1 MELEQLPEIQK
12 IIHIGKANGEI
23 TYDEINDI
31 LPEKLTNSDKIDDV
45 FILLNQYGIEIVEE
59 YVRQSNE
66 RAAEAANS
74 PTSNPNFGTLGE
86 QKVPKALINELKAQ
100 GYELKLPE
108 KSTTMTVQDLALQ
121 LLHKGYDLEKLTS
134 LLKKPE
140 YKPIAD
146 KKKRKG
152 PAAGTSAADDPIR
165 LYLKEIGKI
174 SLISGDKEVE
184 LAKRIEAGENII
196 EEAVLR
202 SSLLRSSF
210 IRYAPKIDKQ
220 QMKITEIC
228 RASKTYYISSSE
240 QEELRSVFLEEIK
253 HVVDFDKQIAS
264 LKGKLKRYTH
274 KSKKHQ
280 EIWAEILKLED
291 LASRHMLKIGVSQK
305 ELFKHVNKIKSMVFR
320 IKEIKRH
327 FLRLK
332 ERYGHDVKGIKAF
345 NRYIERNE
353 ELDLVEREMGCSIED
368 VKNIIKDIRNNER
381 KLRRMEQE
389 AGSPT
394 LIILSW
400 GEKISRGQREIETAK
415 KELINANLRLV
426 VSIAKRFANRGM
438 HFFDLIQEGNI
449 GLMRAVEKF
458 EYRKGYKFSTYATW
472 WIRQAI
478 TRAISEQARTIRIP
492 SHMIEQINKVNREI
506 RLFLQETGRE
516 PNDDEIAE
524 RLGWPVQKVKQV
536 KNVAKD
542 PVSLETPVGEDE
554 DSELGDFVED
564 KKAESPLASTA
575 QSILAEQL
583 RQVLATLPAREQK
596 VIRMRFGLDD
606 GYTHTLEEVGY
617 VFQVT
622 RERIRQI
629 EAKALRRLRAPTRMR
644 KLRDF
649 LDQN

>member
-1 MELEQLPEIQK
+1 VELEQLPEIQK

-59 YVRQSNE
+59 YDRKVVSTVEENQQKVNKSI
-66 RAAEAANS
+66 AII
-74 PTSNPNFGTLGE
+74 GE
-86 QKVPKALINELKAQ
+86 QKVSKALLKDLKDQGYDVSMGDKKSLTVQDIAVQLLEQ
-100 GYELKLPE
+100 GYEL
-108 KSTTMTVQDLALQ
+108 D
-121 LLHKGYDLEKLTS
+121 KLTS

-140 YKPIAD
+140 YKTAAA
-146 KKKRKG
+146 KKKKTEKA
-152 PAAGTSAADDPIR
+152 PAGSSAADDPIR
-165 LYLKEIGKI
+165 LYLKDIGKI

-184 LAKRIEAGENII
+184 LAKRIEAGEKII

-202 SSLLRSSF
+202 SSLLRTSF
-210 IRYAPKIDKQ
+210 TKLRDKIEKSQ
-220 QMKITEIC
+220 IKITEIC

-240 QEELRSVFLEEIK
+240 QEELKKTYLREIQP
-253 HVVDFDKQIAS
+253 VIEYDKQITD
-264 LKGKLKRYTH
+264 LKSRLKRYTH
-274 KSKKHQ
+274 KSRKHQ

-291 LASRHMLKIGVSQK
+291 LASRHMLVIGVSQK
-305 ELFKHVNKIKSMVFR
+305 EQIKHVNKIKSMVFR

-327 FLRLK
+327 FLKLK

-368 VKNIIKDIRNNER
+368 VKDIIKDIRNNER

-438 HFFDLIQEGNI
+438 QFFDLIQEGNI

-506 RLFLQETGRE
+506 RIFLQETGSE
-516 PNDDEIAE
+516 PSDDEIAE

-564 KKAESPLASTA
+564 KKAESPIQATA
-575 QSILAEQL
+575 QSILSEQIA
-583 RQVLATLPAREQK
+583 QVLATLPAREQK

-617 VFQVT
+617 VFKVT

-629 EAKALRRLRAPTRMR
+629 ESKALRRLRAPTRMR
-644 KLRDF
+644 KLKDF
-649 LDQN
+649 LDQS

>member
-1 MELEQLPEIQK
+1 VELEQLPEIQK

-59 YVRQSNE
+59 YDKKSVSE
-66 RAAEAANS
+66 RLDTQPVKESSSSSISAI
-74 PTSNPNFGTLGE
+74 GE
-86 QKVPKALINELKAQ
+86 QKVPKTLIEELRRM
-100 GYELKLPE
+100 GYELKVPE
-108 KSTTMTVQDLALQ
+108 KGALTIQDLAIQ
-121 LLHKGYDLEKLTS
+121 MMNKGYDIETLSQLLQRPEFRPTS
-134 LLKKPE
+134 
-140 YKPIAD
+140 
-146 KKKRKG
+146 KKKKTASTATG
-152 PAAGTSAADDPIR
+152 ADDPIR

-184 LAKRIEAGENII
+184 LAKRIENGENII
-196 EEAVLR
+196 EDAVLR
-202 SSLLRSSF
+202 SSLLRSAF
-210 IRYAPKIDKQ
+210 LRYSGKIDKRQ
-220 QMKITEIC
+220 LKITDIC

-240 QEELRSVFLEEIK
+240 QEELREVFLKNITPIK
-253 HVVDFDKQIAS
+253 EHDKRIQE
-264 LKGKLKRYTH
+264 LKSKLKRYTH
-274 KSKKHQ
+274 RSKKHQ

-291 LASRHMLKIGVSQK
+291 LAAQNMMAIGISQK
-305 ELFKHVNKIKSMVFR
+305 ELIKHVNKIKSMVFR

-332 ERYGHDVKGIKAF
+332 EKYGHDIKGIKAF
-345 NRYIERNE
+345 NRFIERNE
-353 ELDLVEREMGCSIED
+353 ELEMVEKEMGCTIEEI
-368 VKNIIKDIRNNER
+368 KNIIKDIRNNER

-394 LIILSW
+394 LIILAW
-400 GEKISRGQREIETAK
+400 GEKINRGQREIETAK

-458 EYRKGYKFSTYATW
+458 EYKKGYKFSTYATW

-506 RLFLQETGRE
+506 RIFLQETGRE

-524 RLGWPVQKVKQV
+524 RLGWPAIKVKSV

-542 PVSLETPVGEDE
+542 PVSLETPVGEDD

-564 KKAESPLASTA
+564 KKAESPMASTA
-575 QSILAEQL
+575 QSILSEQL
-583 RQVLATLPAREQK
+583 QQVLATLPAREQK

-606 GYTHTLEEVGY
+606 GYTHTLEEVGF
-617 VFQVT
+617 VFKVT

-644 KLRDF
+644 KLKDF
-649 LDQN
+649 LDQSG

>member
-59 YVRQSNE
+59 YDKKHVGR
-66 RAAEAANS
+66 RGD
-74 PTSNPNFGTLGE
+74 TSSTMVPGNMGHLGE
-86 QKVPKALINELKAQ
+86 QKVPKPLLSELRSQ
-100 GYELKLPE
+100 GYDIKPSE
-108 KSTTMTVQDLALQ
+108 KGQMTIQDLALQ
-121 LLHKGYDLEKLTS
+121 MLNKGYDLDALQV
-134 LLKKPE
+134 LLQKPE
-140 YKPIAD
+140 FRPAAA
-146 KKKRKG
+146 KKKKSG
-152 PAAGTSAADDPIR
+152 SSALGASAADDPIK

-184 LAKRIEAGENII
+184 LARRIEAGENII
-196 EEAVLR
+196 EDAVLR
-202 SSLLRSSF
+202 SSLLRSAF
-210 IRYAPKIDKQ
+210 IRSFNRIDKGTLR
-220 QMKITEIC
+220 ITDLT
-228 RASKTYYISSSE
+228 RASKTYYISTQE
-240 QEELRSVFLEEIK
+240 QKDLRDKFLEEIRP
-253 HVVDFDKQIAS
+253 VIEFDKQIS
-264 LKGKLKRYTH
+264 NLKSKLKRYTH
-274 KSKKHQ
+274 KSRKHQ
-280 EIWAEILKLED
+280 EVWAQILKIEG
-291 LASRHMLKIGVSQK
+291 LASDHVIKVGVSQK
-305 ELFKHVNKIKSMVFR
+305 ELIKHVNKIKSMVFR

-327 FLRLK
+327 FLKLK

-353 ELDLVEREMGCSIED
+353 DLHIVERELGCTVED

-394 LIILSW
+394 LIILLW
-400 GEKISRGQREIETAK
+400 GEKIGRGSREIDSAK

-472 WIRQAI
+472 WIRQSI
-478 TRAISEQARTIRIP
+478 TRALSEQARTIRIP

-506 RLFLQETGRE
+506 RIFLQETGRE
-516 PNDDEIAE
+516 PSDDEIGE
-524 RLGWPVQKVKQV
+524 RLGWPVIKVKQV
-536 KNVAKD
+536 KSVAKD

-564 KKAESPLASTA
+564 KKAQSPLQATA
-575 QSILAEQL
+575 QSILADQL
-583 RQVLATLPAREQK
+583 KQVLATLPAREQK

-617 VFQVT
+617 VFKVT

-644 KLRDF
+644 KLKDF
-649 LDQN
+649 LDQH

>member
-1 MELEQLPEIQK
+1 VELEQLPEIQK
-12 IIHIGKANGEI
+12 IVSIGKANGEV

-31 LPEKLTNSDKIDDV
+31 LPEKLINSDKIDDV
-45 FILLNQYGIEIVEE
+45 FILLNQYGIDIVEE
-59 YVRQSNE
+59 YDKKSLTQD
-66 RAAEAANS
+66 AGAQAEPKPGVVS
-74 PTSNPNFGTLGE
+74 ILGI
-86 QKVPKALINELKAQ
+86 QKMPQPLYQELVKM
-100 GYELKLPE
+100 GYDLPPE
-108 KSTTMTVQDLALQ
+108 EVKDITVQDLAILMMKKGYSLDILTQ
-121 LLHKGYDLEKLTS
+121 LLN
-134 LLKKPE
+134 KPE
-140 YKPIAD
+140 FRPAMKVR
-146 KKKRKG
+146 KKSTTPSG
-152 PAAGTSAADDPIR
+152 AEPDDPMR

-174 SLISGDKEVE
+174 SLISADKEVE

-196 EEAVLR
+196 ESAVQR
-202 SSLLRSSF
+202 SSLLRNSF
-210 IRYAPKIDKQ
+210 IRYYSKIDNKT
-220 QMKITEIC
+220 MRITDIC
-228 RASKTYYISSSE
+228 RASKTYYISQSE
-240 QEELRSVFLEEIK
+240 QAELREQFLAEMTPVI
-253 HVVDFDKQIAS
+253 DYDKKIQS
-264 LKGKLKRYTH
+264 LKSKLKRYTH

-291 LASRHMLKIGVSQK
+291 LGAGHMLKIGVSQK
-305 ELFKHVNKIKSMVFR
+305 ELTKHVNKIKSMVFR
-320 IKEIKRH
+320 VKEIKRH

-332 ERYGHDVKGIKAF
+332 DKYGYDVKAIKGY
-345 NRYIERNE
+345 NRYIEKNE
-353 ELDLVEREMGCSIED
+353 NLDVVERDLGCTIED
-368 VKNIIKDIRNNER
+368 VKDIIKDIRNNER

-400 GEKISRGQREIETAK
+400 GERITKGQREIEMAK

-438 HFFDLIQEGNI
+438 HFYDLIQEGNI

-458 EYRKGYKFSTYATW
+458 EYKKGYKFSTYATW

-524 RLGWPVQKVKQV
+524 RLGWPAAKVKQV
-536 KNVAKD
+536 KSVSKD

-564 KKAESPLASTA
+564 KKAESPMAATA
-575 QSILAEQL
+575 QNILAEQI

-617 VFQVT
+617 VFKVT

-644 KLRDF
+644 KLKDF
-649 LDQN
+649 LDQSS

>member
-1 MELEQLPEIQK
+1 VELEQLPEIQK
-12 IIHIGKANGEI
+12 IVNIGKANGEV

-31 LPEKLTNSDKIDDV
+31 LPEKLINSDKIDDV

-59 YVRQSNE
+59 YDKKSLKQPG
-66 RAAEAANS
+66 APGAEAKPGMS
-74 PTSNPNFGTLGE
+74 TILGE
-86 QKVPKALINELKAQ
+86 KKVPKVLYEKLKTL
-100 GYELKLPE
+100 GYELSDEEVKNI
-108 KSTTMTVQDLALQ
+108 TVQDLAILMMKKGYSLDILTQ
-121 LLHKGYDLEKLTS
+121 LLN
-134 LLKKPE
+134 KPE
-140 YKPIAD
+140 FRPDLKP
-146 KKKRKG
+146 KKKSSG
-152 PAAGTSAADDPIR
+152 TAGAEPDDPMR

-174 SLISGDKEVE
+174 SLISSDKEVE

-196 EEAVLR
+196 EEAVQR
-202 SSLLRSSF
+202 SSLLRNSF
-210 IRYAPKIDKQ
+210 LRYFSKVSNKT
-220 QMKITEIC
+220 MRITDIC
-228 RASKTYYISSSE
+228 RASKTYYISQTE
-240 QEELRSVFLEEIK
+240 QAELRELFLKEMAPVI
-253 HVVDFDKQIAS
+253 DFDKKIQN
-264 LKGKLKRYTH
+264 LKSKLKRYTH

-291 LASRHMLKIGVSQK
+291 LASNHVLRIGISQK
-305 ELFKHVNKIKSMVFR
+305 ELLKHVNKIKSMVFR

-332 ERYGHDVKGIKAF
+332 EKYGYDVKAIKGY
-345 NRYIERNE
+345 NRFIEKNE
-353 ELDLVEREMGCSIED
+353 DLDIVEKDLGCSIED
-368 VKNIIKDIRNNER
+368 VKDIIKDIRNNER

-400 GEKISRGQREIETAK
+400 GEKISRGQREIEMAK

-438 HFFDLIQEGNI
+438 HFYDLIQEGNI

-458 EYRKGYKFSTYATW
+458 EYKKGYKFSTYATW

-506 RLFLQETGRE
+506 RIFLQETGRE
-516 PNDDEIAE
+516 PTDDEIAE
-524 RLGWPVQKVKQV
+524 RLGWPAVKVKQV

-554 DSELGDFVED
+554 DSELGDFIED
-564 KKAESPLASTA
+564 KKAESPMAATA
-575 QSILAEQL
+575 QSILAEQIQ
-583 RQVLATLPAREQK
+583 QVLATLPAREQK

-617 VFQVT
+617 VFKVT

-644 KLRDF
+644 KLKDF
-649 LDQN
+649 LDQST

>member
-1 MELEQLPEIQK
+1 VELEQLPEIQR
-12 IIHIGKANGEI
+12 IVNIGKANGEI

-31 LPEKLTNSDKIDDV
+31 LPEKLINSDKIDDV

-59 YVRQSNE
+59 YDKKSLKQGSSASGE
-66 RAAEAANS
+66 SRAGMS
-74 PTSNPNFGTLGE
+74 SILGE
-86 QKVPKALINELKAQ
+86 KKVPKVLYEKLKAL
-100 GYELKLPE
+100 GYELSDEEVKN
-108 KSTTMTVQDLALQ
+108 TTVQDLAIVMMKKGYSLDILTQ
-121 LLHKGYDLEKLTS
+121 LLN
-134 LLKKPE
+134 KPE
-140 YKPIAD
+140 YRPDLKN
-146 KKKRKG
+146 KKK
-152 PAAGTSAADDPIR
+152 TSSSTAEPDDPMR

-174 SLISGDKEVE
+174 SLISADKEVE

-196 EEAVLR
+196 EEAVQR
-202 SSLLRSSF
+202 SSLLRNSF
-210 IRYAPKIDKQ
+210 LRYYSKVQNKT
-220 QMKITEIC
+220 MRITDIC
-228 RASKTYYISSSE
+228 RASKTYYISQTE
-240 QEELRSVFLEEIK
+240 QAELRELFIK
-253 HVVDFDKQIAS
+253 EMTPVIDVDKKIQS
-264 LKGKLKRYTH
+264 LKSKLKRYTH

-291 LASRHMLKIGVSQK
+291 SASNHVLRIGISQK
-305 ELFKHVNKIKSMVFR
+305 ELLKHVNKIKSMVFR

-332 ERYGHDVKGIKAF
+332 EKYGYDVKAIKGY
-345 NRYIERNE
+345 NRYIEKNE
-353 ELDLVEREMGCSIED
+353 DLEIVEKDLGCSIED
-368 VKNIIKDIRNNER
+368 VKDIIKDIRNNER

-394 LIILSW
+394 LIVLSW
-400 GEKISRGQREIETAK
+400 GEKISRGQREIENAK

-438 HFFDLIQEGNI
+438 HFYDLIQEGNI

-458 EYRKGYKFSTYATW
+458 EYKKGYKFSTYATW

-506 RLFLQETGRE
+506 RIFLQETGRE

-524 RLGWPVQKVKQV
+524 RLGWPAVKVKQV

-554 DSELGDFVED
+554 DSELGDFIED
-564 KKAESPLASTA
+564 KKAESPMAATA
-575 QSILAEQL
+575 QSILAEQIQ
-583 RQVLATLPAREQK
+583 QVLATLPAREQK

-617 VFQVT
+617 VFKVT

-644 KLRDF
+644 KLKDF
-649 LDQN
+649 LDS

>member
-12 IIHIGKANGEI
+12 IINIGKANGEI

-45 FILLNQYGIEIVEE
+45 FILLSQYGIEIIEE
-59 YVRQSNE
+59 YQHSSSKRGHVKDPTQENIRLL
-66 RAAEAANS
+66 AEQQL
-74 PTSNPNFGTLGE
+74 PEKGIE
-86 QKVPKALINELKAQ
+86 ELKKM
-100 GYELKLPE
+100 GYELTPN
-108 KSTTMTVQDLALQ
+108 TGGRPFTIQDVAIQLMNKGHDIEILAQVLNRP
-121 LLHKGYDLEKLTS
+121 DLRPPVVIT
-134 LLKKPE
+134 
-140 YKPIAD
+140 
-146 KKKRKG
+146 KKKGKIV
-152 PAAGTSAADDPIR
+152 SVADDPIK
-165 LYLKEIGKI
+165 LYLREIGKV
-174 SLISGDKEVE
+174 SLISGSKEVE
-184 LAKRIEAGENII
+184 LAKRIEDGEYII
-196 EEAVLR
+196 EDAILE

-210 IRYAPKIDKQ
+210 LRYHPKIQDETAR
-220 QMKITEIC
+220 ITDIC
-228 RASKTYYISSSE
+228 RASKTYYISQTE
-240 QEELRSVFLEEIK
+240 KKELKRVFLYEMEFVIK
-253 HVVDFDKQIAS
+253 IDNDIKT
-264 LKGKLKRYTH
+264 LKSKLKRYTY
-274 KSKKHQ
+274 KSKKHE
-280 EIWAEILKLED
+280 EIWAEVLKFED
-291 LASRHMLKIGVSQK
+291 KASIYMKKIGVSQK
-305 ELFKHVNKIKSMVFR
+305 ELIKHVNKVKSMVFR

-332 ERYGHDVKGIKAF
+332 EKHGHDVKEVKAF
-345 NRYIERNE
+345 NRYIERHE
-353 ELDLVEREMGCSIED
+353 ELDMVEKKMGCSIID
-368 VKNIIKDIRNNER
+368 VKEVIKDIRNNER

-400 GEKISRGQREIETAK
+400 GEKIANGQRAIEMAK

-478 TRAISEQARTIRIP
+478 ARSISEQAKTIRIP
-492 SHMIEQINKVNREI
+492 SHMIEQINKVNRET
-506 RLFLQETGRE
+506 RLFLQEMGRE

-524 RLGWPVQKVKQV
+524 RLGWPSNKVKQV
-536 KNVAKD
+536 KGVAKD
-542 PVSLETPVGEDE
+542 PVSLESPVGEEE

-564 KKAESPLASTA
+564 KKTDSPIAVTA
-575 QSILAEQL
+575 QSILEEQIQ
-583 RQVLATLPAREQK
+583 QVLATLPAREQK

-617 VFQVT
+617 VFKVT

-629 EAKALRRLRAPTRMR
+629 EAKALRRLRVPTRMR
-644 KLRDF
+644 KLKDF
-649 LDQN
+649 LDQTH

>member
-59 YVRQSNE
+59 YDKKSVSE
-66 RAAEAANS
+66 RLDAQPKES
-74 PTSNPNFGTLGE
+74 TSSSISAIGE
-86 QKVPKALINELKAQ
+86 QKVPKTLIEELQ
-100 GYELKLPE
+100 RMGYELKVPE
-108 KSTTMTVQDLALQ
+108 KGALNIQDLAIQ
-121 LLHKGYDLEKLTS
+121 MMNKGYDIETLSQLLQRPEFRPTS
-134 LLKKPE
+134 
-140 YKPIAD
+140 
-146 KKKRKG
+146 KKKKT
-152 PAAGTSAADDPIR
+152 ATSATGADDPIR

-184 LAKRIEAGENII
+184 LAKRIENGENII
-196 EEAVLR
+196 EDAVLR
-202 SSLLRSSF
+202 SSLLRSAF
-210 IRYAPKIDKQ
+210 LRYSGKIEKRQ
-220 QMKITEIC
+220 IKITDIC

-240 QEELRSVFLEEIK
+240 QEELREVFLENIEPIK
-253 HVVDFDKQIAS
+253 DHDKKIQEF
-264 LKGKLKRYTH
+264 KGKLKRYTH
-274 KSKKHQ
+274 RSKKHQ
-280 EIWAEILKLED
+280 EIWADILKLED
-291 LASRHMLKIGVSQK
+291 QAAQNMMNIGISQK
-305 ELFKHVNKIKSMVFR
+305 ELIKHVNKIKSMVFR

-332 ERYGHDVKGIKAF
+332 EKYGHDIKGIKAF

-353 ELDLVEREMGCSIED
+353 ELDMVEKEMGCTIEEI
-368 VKNIIKDIRNNER
+368 KNIIKDIRNNER

-394 LIILSW
+394 LIILAW
-400 GEKISRGQREIETAK
+400 GEKINRGQREIETAK

-458 EYRKGYKFSTYATW
+458 EYKKGYKFSTYATW

-506 RLFLQETGRE
+506 RIFLQETGRE

-524 RLGWPVQKVKQV
+524 RLGWPAVKVKSV

-542 PVSLETPVGEDE
+542 PVSLETPVGEDD

-564 KKAESPLASTA
+564 KKAESPMASTA
-575 QSILAEQL
+575 QSILSEQL
-583 RQVLATLPAREQK
+583 QQVLATLPAREQK

-606 GYTHTLEEVGY
+606 GYTHTLEEVGF
-617 VFQVT
+617 VFKVT

-644 KLRDF
+644 KLKDF
-649 LDQN
+649 LDQSG

>member
-1 MELEQLPEIQK
+1 M
-12 IIHIGKANGEI
+12 
-23 TYDEINDI
+23 NDI

-45 FILLNQYGIEIVEE
+45 FILLSQYGIEVVEE
-59 YVRQSNE
+59 YDRRAVSEKAAQHNKEQSVNI
-66 RAAEAANS
+66 S
-74 PTSNPNFGTLGE
+74 IMGE
-86 QKVPKALINELKAQ
+86 QKVPRALLKSLAQ
-100 GYELKLPE
+100 LGYEISVPAKGGI
-108 KSTTMTVQDLALQ
+108 TVQDLAVQMLN
-121 LLHKGYDLEKLTS
+121 KGYDLEVLNQ
-134 LLKKPE
+134 LLQKPE
-140 YKPIAD
+140 FRPSM
-146 KKKRKG
+146 KKKSRKSS
-152 PAAGTSAADDPIR
+152 ASAADDPMK

-174 SLISGDKEVE
+174 ALISGEKEVE
-184 LAKRIEAGENII
+184 LAKRIEAGEKII

-202 SSLLRSSF
+202 SSLLRSNF
-210 IRYAPKIDKQ
+210 IRYYPKVKNNEI
-220 QMKITEIC
+220 KITDIC
-228 RASKTYYISSSE
+228 RASKTYYVSFQE
-240 QEELRSVFLEEIK
+240 QQKLRETFLKEMEPVIEI
-253 HVVDFDKQIAS
+253 DKKIQK
-264 LKGKLKRYTH
+264 LKSNLKRYTH
-274 KSKKHQ
+274 KSQKHQ
-280 EIWAEILKLED
+280 DIWAEILRLENQ
-291 LASRHMLKIGVSQK
+291 AAEHVLKIGISQK
-305 ELFKHVNKIKSMVFR
+305 ELTKHVNKIKSMVFR

-332 ERYGHDVKGIKAF
+332 DRYGRDVKAIKAY

-353 ELDLVEREMGCSIED
+353 DLDIVEKEMGCSIEE
-368 VKNIIKDIRNNER
+368 VKDIIKDIRNNER

-394 LIILSW
+394 LIILAW
-400 GEKISRGQREIETAK
+400 GEKIAKGQREIELAK

-506 RLFLQETGRE
+506 RLHLQETGRE
-516 PNDDEIAE
+516 PTDDEIAE
-524 RLGWPVQKVKQV
+524 RLGWPVAKVKQV

-542 PVSLETPVGEDE
+542 PVSLETKVGEDE

-564 KKAESPLASTA
+564 KKAVSPIAATA

-583 RQVLATLPAREQK
+583 KQVLATLPAREQK

-606 GYTHTLEEVGY
+606 GYIHTLEEVGY

-629 EAKALRRLRAPTRMR
+629 EAKALRRLRTPTRMR
-644 KLRDF
+644 KLKDF
-649 LDQN
+649 LDQS

>member
-12 IIHIGKANGEI
+12 IIHIGKTNGEI
-23 TYDEINDI
+23 TYDQINDI

-45 FILLNQYGIEIVEE
+45 FILLNQYGIDVVEE
-59 YVRQSNE
+59 YDRRAVSQKIKSNTPKE
-66 RAAEAANS
+66 
-74 PTSNPNFGTLGE
+74 TSINIEMLGR
-86 QKVPKALINELKAQ
+86 QKVPVALLSELEKQ
-100 GYELKLPE
+100 GYQIKVSKKGE
-108 KSTTMTVQDLALQ
+108 SVTIQDLAIQ
-121 LLHKGYDLEKLTS
+121 LMKKGYDIEDLS
-134 LLKKPE
+134 QLLQKPE
-140 YKPIAD
+140 FRPIGTSR
-146 KKKRKG
+146 KK
-152 PAAGTSAADDPIR
+152 AGKASASAADDPIR

-184 LAKRIEAGENII
+184 LAKGIEKGENII
-196 EEAVLR
+196 ESAILK
-202 SSLLRSSF
+202 SSLLRNSF
-210 IRYAPKIDKQ
+210 IRYFPKIKNKS
-220 QMKITEIC
+220 MKITEIS
-228 RASKTYYISSSE
+228 RASKTYYISLKE
-240 QEELRSVFLEEIK
+240 QEELYENFMENMRPIIEIDEK
-253 HVVDFDKQIAS
+253 IQN
-264 LKGKLKRYTH
+264 LKSKLKRYTH
-274 KSKKHQ
+274 KSNKHQ
-280 EIWAEILKLED
+280 DIWAEILKLENNA
-291 LASRHMLKIGVSQK
+291 ASYMMKIGVSQK
-305 ELFKHVNKIKSMVFR
+305 ELAKHVNKVKSMVFR

-327 FLRLK
+327 FLKLK

-353 ELDLVEREMGCSIED
+353 DLKYVEKQMGCSIEE

-400 GEKISRGQREIETAK
+400 GEKITRGQREIEMAK

-458 EYRKGYKFSTYATW
+458 EYKKGYKFSTYATW

-478 TRAISEQARTIRIP
+478 TRSISEQARTIRIP

-506 RLFLQETGRE
+506 RMYLQETGHE
-516 PNDDEIAE
+516 PTDEEIAE
-524 RLGWPVQKVKQV
+524 RLGWPSAKVKQV

-564 KKAESPLASTA
+564 KRADSPIASTA
-575 QSILAEQL
+575 QSILAEQI

-617 VFQVT
+617 VFKVT

-629 EAKALRRLRAPTRMR
+629 EAKALRRLRTPTRMR
-644 KLRDF
+644 RLKDF
-649 LDQN
+649 LE

>member
-1 MELEQLPEIQK
+1 MDLEQLPEIQK

-59 YVRQSNE
+59 YDRKAV
-66 RAAEAANS
+66 S
-74 PTSNPNFGTLGE
+74 PKTAQPQKNDIMNQISIVGE
-86 QKVPKALINELKAQ
+86 QKAPKALLQELKSQ
-100 GYELKLPE
+100 GYEIKIPE
-108 KSTTMTVQDLALQ
+108 SGDITIQDLALQ
-121 LLHKGYDLEKLTS
+121 LLQARYDLES
-134 LLKKPE
+134 LANLLHK
-140 YKPIAD
+140 YRVQTT
-146 KKKRKG
+146 KKKKSS
-152 PAAGTSAADDPIR
+152 ASSSSSAADDPIR

-184 LAKRIEAGENII
+184 LAKRIEAGEKII

-202 SSLLRSSF
+202 SSLLRHTF
-210 IRYAPKIDKQ
+210 IRYAPKVEKNQI
-220 QMKITEIC
+220 KITEIC
-228 RASKTYYISSSE
+228 RASKTYYVSQAES
-240 QEELRSVFLEEIK
+240 EELRKRFLAEIK
-253 HVVDFDKQIAS
+253 PVIEYDKQIAA
-264 LKGKLKRYTH
+264 LKSKLKRYTH

-291 LASRHMLKIGVSQK
+291 LASQHMIRIGVSQK
-305 ELFKHVNKIKSMVFR
+305 ELQKHIAKIKSMVFR

-327 FLRLK
+327 FLKLK
-332 ERYGHDVKGIKAF
+332 DRYGHDVKGIKAF

-353 ELDLVEREMGCSIED
+353 NLDLVEKEMGCSLEE
-368 VKNIIKDIRNNER
+368 VKSVIKDIRNNER

-394 LIILSW
+394 LIILTW
-400 GEKISRGQREIETAK
+400 GEKIARGQKEIEAAK
-415 KELINANLRLV
+415 RELVNANLRLV

-438 HFFDLIQEGNI
+438 QFFDLIQEGNI
-449 GLMRAVEKF
+449 GLMKAVEKF

-478 TRAISEQARTIRIP
+478 TRAIAEQARTIRIP

-516 PNDDEIAE
+516 PTDDEIAE
-524 RLGWPVQKVKQV
+524 RLGWPVAKVKQV
-536 KNVAKD
+536 KTVAKD

-564 KKAESPLASTA
+564 KKVESPLAATA
-575 QSILAEQL
+575 QSILAEQI

-606 GYTHTLEEVGY
+606 GYIHTLEEVGY
-617 VFQVT
+617 VFKVT

-629 EAKALRRLRAPTRMR
+629 EAKALRRLRAPVRMQ
-644 KLRDF
+644 KLKDF
-649 LDQN
+649 LDPQ